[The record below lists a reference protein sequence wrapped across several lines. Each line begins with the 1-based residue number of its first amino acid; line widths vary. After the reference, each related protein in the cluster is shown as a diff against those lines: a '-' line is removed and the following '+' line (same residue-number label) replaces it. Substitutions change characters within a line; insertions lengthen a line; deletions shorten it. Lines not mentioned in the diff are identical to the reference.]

1 MEVVFIP
8 QVTVFLKPETYL
20 AVARKAT
27 DDRTTCSKILRDLA
41 EKKFGGLIDNGRK
54 KGK

>member
-1 MEVVFIP
+1 MP

-20 AVARKAT
+20 AVARQAT
-27 DDRTTCSKILRDLA
+27 DDRTTTSAILRRLA
-41 EKKFGGLIDNGRK
+41 EEEFEEVSNHGRK